1 MLKVSRQRRIESAII
16 RDRHVLARIIRHKV
30 RNYISALI
38 TAALT
43 FGFLIATP
51 ISASALTVKATGTN
65 PSMCNQDV
73 TNTTGVSV
81 ERIGTACVISFTST
95 GSNAWSAPVGVTS
108 IRVLVVGGGGA
119 GGVGDWTGGGGA
131 GSVLLGNAYPVSAGT
146 SYPLTIGAGG
156 VGAAVNGVTAN
167 PGSNSDF
174 GAWIAAGGGGGAGY
188 GWGNDSYF
196 AAGGSGGSGGG
207 AAEENGTPSG
217 GAFVQLDYSGA
228 QKFGNKGGDQTIGN
242 GSQAGAGGGGA
253 GSAGGNAGN
262 RVAGAGGASR
272 TFDLLGKNFTVAG
285 GGGGSTLHSP
295 GGGLGGGGL
304 GGAGATSGPGFSG
317 LVNTGSGG
325 GAGMSGN
332 GGNGGSGLV
341 VVAYTIPA
349 GLPSAPSSMSVSA
362 AIGALTVSWI
372 APVDEAGR
380 SRTGYQV
387 EHSTTGVGGWTTA
400 SSTVAANATS
410 FQITG
415 LIAGTNYYVRA
426 AARYSSGESGAYG
439 YPWTKVYGTTNPLR
453 NSSGNI
459 VYESGFGLN
468 GTGVAAHTNTTF
480 SRVRYLMK
488 STYGGQ
494 ANYVDAD
501 FAKAITSS
509 PTSGF
514 PASSL
519 NSVAN
524 LQVPSTGSVFPSSQF
539 VVQGN
544 VSDLTVLSN
553 VSTALQNGFGYSGR
567 LELWP
572 WNYWHTANGNLPA
585 RDLELFDD
593 SDSSAVNGDYGSFQL
608 HSVGAEYKK
617 NIFSWNR
624 HSGTPDIG
632 FGDFGGAHPDW
643 TFCNDGCSGRTNFG
657 LETFINSPVT
667 PLTGSAL
674 TPTFGAPTPT
684 ANGYTV
690 QISNYDAAF
699 TWTGTAT
706 ASGIVLI
713 SGSGLVTVSG
723 VAPNTSSTATITST
737 RQSYTSGSATV
748 SGTSTTG
755 AARTP
760 TFGTPTATADGFT
773 VTITNYDAAFTWNTP
788 TVSAGSVSAG
798 SPSGAN
804 QVLTVTGL
812 TPGTSAT
819 ITQTTARTGYNNG
832 TATVSG
838 TALAAALTP
847 TFGTPTRTSDG
858 FTVQI
863 SNYDAA
869 FTWAGTATASGS
881 VVIND
886 SGLVTVNG
894 VAANTQSVATINTT
908 RAGYVSG
915 SATVSGTAL
924 VAALTPT
931 FGTPT
936 ATADGF
942 TVTITNYDAAFTWNT
957 PTVSIGSVS
966 AGAPSGANQVL
977 TVTGLTPG
985 TSATITQTTAR
996 TGYNNGSATV
1006 SGTALAVALTP
1017 TFGTPTRTSDGFTV
1031 QISNYD
1037 AAFTWAGTVTPTGSL
1052 AISSIGLITVTGVGA
1067 GSSSTVTVTTTG
1079 GGYLSGSAF
1088 RVVAIK
1094 VVTYNAKSGTAV
1106 ADGSYVVGGSIATA
1120 PVSTWAGYTLAGWSA
1135 TDGGTVVMFPY
1146 SPGVTTDITLFA
1158 IWTTNTPAPTT
1169 SPTPTPS
1176 TSPTV
1181 KPSTSPTSLSPTPSV
1196 SPEVKTNPAAPV
1208 TQFEE
1213 LRNAPYPGNG
1223 LNTPTLGEIITLIN
1237 RVPVQ
1242 LVVTNQGAQTLIEFG
1257 DAISMVITSRD
1268 ASGAPV
1274 ATDASGL
1281 IKVFKGTSIQTSGAG
1296 FLANSPVEV
1305 WLYSTPTRL
1314 GSGNTSSDGTF
1325 EGTFEISFE
1334 IPIGEHT
1341 IVLNGMT
1348 PDNEIFT
1355 VALGIQVSDQ
1365 TAATALDENESSA
1378 GASQGST
1385 PFGLL
1390 GGQLD
1395 RIVAVLI
1402 SVLTG
1407 IILGLLA
1414 RRRRNS

>member
-95 GSNAWSAPVGVTS
+95 GLNAWSAPVGVTS

-167 PGSNSDF
+167 PGSNSAF
-174 GAWIAAGGGGGAGY
+174 GAWSAAGGGGGAGY

-304 GGAGATSGPGFSG
+304 GGAGATYGPGFSG

-509 PTSGF
+509 PTS
-514 PASSL
+514 L
-519 NSVAN
+519 NSVEN

-593 SDSSAVNGDYGSFQL
+593 SDSSAGNGDYGSFQL

-1365 TAATALDENESSA
+1365 TAATALNENESSA